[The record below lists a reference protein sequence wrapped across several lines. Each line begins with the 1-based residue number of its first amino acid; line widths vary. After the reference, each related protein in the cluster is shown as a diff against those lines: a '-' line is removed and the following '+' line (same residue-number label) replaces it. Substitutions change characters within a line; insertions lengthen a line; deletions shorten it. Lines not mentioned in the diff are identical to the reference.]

1 MIHLNSSHSH
11 HEPADHETAAKSEAK
26 EPAQDREMMEDEHS
40 QPDEAKRSKPPMK
53 HSGQAGQSHA
63 GQSHAG
69 QGHRGM
75 LADFK
80 RRLIFSLILTGPVLL
95 LSHHVQQLFGYH
107 FQPYGS
113 DTILFLF
120 SSAVYFYGGYPFFAG
135 LKTEFRKK
143 QPGMMTLVAVAI
155 TVAYVYSS
163 SVIFGFAGMDFFW
176 ELVTLIDIMLLGHW
190 IEMRSTMGASRALEE
205 LAKIL
210 PTQAHLIRDGG
221 VHDVF
226 IADLRPEDHVLVK
239 PGEKIPADG
248 MVLDGTT
255 DVNES
260 ALTGESLPVIKRAGD
275 GVVAGSINGS
285 GAVTLSVTKTGKDSY
300 LSQVIQLVRAA
311 QESRSKTQNLA
322 DKAAFALTVVA
333 IAAGSI
339 TLAAWFAYG
348 SGFAFAVERAVTVMV
363 TACPHALGLAI
374 PLVVAVSTSLAA
386 KSGLLV
392 RERQAFEMAKDI
404 SAVVFDK
411 TGTLTEGR
419 FGVTDILP
427 LAELDEKA
435 IMELAGSLE
444 SQAEHPIA
452 QAVMKKAVEMGL
464 VIAAPQ
470 EFRLI
475 SGVGIEG
482 QIGARKLKI
491 VSPGYLNEL
500 KTVFQDERLER
511 LLGQAKTVVILLED
525 EKPLGAIALADVI
538 RKESREAVDRLKSM
552 GIKCMMLT
560 GDNRS
565 VAEAV
570 SRELGLDESFAEVL
584 PGEKADAIKKVQER
598 FIVAMVGDGVND
610 APALAFANVGIA
622 IGAGT
627 DVAIQAADIIL
638 VRNDPR
644 DVVNIISLSRKTYAK
659 MLQNLLWAT
668 GYNVIAIPLA
678 AGVLYS
684 YGILLSPAAGAV
696 LMSLSTV
703 IVAVNARRLMI

>member
-1 MIHLNSSHSH
+1 MPSSHSH
-11 HEPADHETAAKSEAK
+11 HEPTNQEPVAKVEEK
-26 EPAQDREMMEDEHS
+26 KPEQDREMGAREDS
-40 QPDEAKRSKPPMK
+40 LPDRAQKDKPQMR
-53 HSGQAGQSHA
+53 HSG
-63 GQSHAG
+63 HAG
-69 QGHRGM
+69 QGHAGQGHQGM

-95 LSHHVQQLFGYH
+95 LSHHVQQFFGFH
-107 FQPYGS
+107 WQPSGS
-113 DTILFLF
+113 DTFLFLL
-120 SSAVYFYGGYPFFAG
+120 SSAVYFYGGYPFFVG
-135 LKTEFRKK
+135 LKAEFRKR

-210 PTQAHLIRDGG
+210 PSQAHLIRDGA
-221 VHDVF
+221 VHEVNV
-226 IADLRPEDHVLVK
+226 ADLKPEDHVLVK

-248 MVLDGTT
+248 RVLEGAT

-260 ALTGESLPVIKRAGD
+260 ALTGESQPVIKRAGD
-275 GVVAGSINGS
+275 EVMAGSINGS
-285 GAVTLSVTKTGKDSY
+285 GAVTVAVTKTGKDSY
-300 LSQVIQLVRAA
+300 LSQVIELVRRA

-333 IAAGSI
+333 LAAGSL
-339 TLAAWFAYG
+339 TLAAWLILG
-348 SGFAFAVERAVTVMV
+348 EGFAFAVERAVTVMV

-392 RERQAFEMAKDI
+392 RERQAFETAKDI

-427 LAELDEKA
+427 LAEADENR
-435 IMELAGSLE
+435 ILELAASLE
-444 SQAEHPIA
+444 GRAEHPIA
-452 QAVMKKAVEMGL
+452 QAVTKKAEERGL
-464 VIAAPQ
+464 AILTPQ

-475 SGVGIEG
+475 PGEGIEG
-482 QIGARKLKI
+482 QVGGRNLKI
-491 VSPGYLNEL
+491 VSPGYLKEL
-500 KTVFQDERLER
+500 KTDFQDERLER
-511 LLGQAKTVVILLED
+511 LLGQAKTVVILLEG
-525 EKPLGAIALADVI
+525 EKPLGAIALADVV

-570 SRELGLDESFAEVL
+570 SRELGLDEFFAEVL

-610 APALAFANVGIA
+610 APALAQADVGIA

-684 YGILLSPAAGAV
+684 WGILLSPAAGAV

-703 IVAVNARRLMI
+703 IVAVNARRLKM

>member
-1 MIHLNSSHSH
+1 M
-11 HEPADHETAAKSEAK
+11 AKNNGK
-26 EPAQDREMMEDEHS
+26 EPAQDRKQMAQM
-40 QPDEAKRSKPPMK
+40 KRSD
-53 HSGQAGQSHA
+53 HVGQG
-63 GQSHAG
+63 HAG
-69 QGHRGM
+69 QGHQGM
-75 LADFK
+75 QDDFK
-80 RRLIFSLILTGPVLL
+80 RRLIFSFILTGPVLL
-95 LSHHVQQLFGYH
+95 LSQHVQQFFGYH

-113 DTILFLF
+113 DTILFLL
-120 SSAVYFYGGYPFFAG
+120 SSAVYFYGGYPFFRG
-135 LKTEFRKK
+135 LKTELRKK

-155 TVAYVYSS
+155 TVAYLYSS
-163 SVIFGFAGMDFFW
+163 SVTFGFAGMDFFW

-210 PTQAHLIRDGG
+210 PTHAHLIREGEM
-221 VHDVF
+221 HDVSV
-226 IADLRPEDHVLVK
+226 ADLRPEDRVLVK

-248 MVLDGTT
+248 MVLDGST
-255 DVNES
+255 DVNEA
-260 ALTGESLPVIKRAGD
+260 ALTGESLPVIKKAGD
-275 GVVAGSINGS
+275 EIMAGSINGS
-285 GAVTLSVTKTGKDSY
+285 GSITLSVTKTGKDSY

-322 DKAAFALTVVA
+322 DKAAFALTVIA

-339 TLAAWFAYG
+339 TLAAWSAYG
-348 SGFAFAVERAVTVMV
+348 MGFAFAIERAVTVMV

-392 RERQAFEMAKDI
+392 RERQAFETAKDI

-427 LAELDEKA
+427 LADENA
-435 IMELAGSLE
+435 NRILQLAASLE
-444 SQAEHPIA
+444 IRAEHPIA
-452 QAVMKKAVEMGL
+452 QAVMKKAAEMDL
-464 VIAAPQ
+464 AIAEPE

-475 SGVGIEG
+475 SGAGIEG
-482 QIGARKLKI
+482 QISGRNLKI
-491 VSPGYLNEL
+491 VSPGYFSEPR
-500 KTVFQDERLER
+500 TVFQDERLEN
-511 LLGQAKTVVILLED
+511 LLRQAKTVVILLED
-525 EKPLGAIALADVI
+525 DKPLGAIALADVI
-538 RKESREAVDRLKSM
+538 RKESREAVDQLKSM

-570 SRELGLDESFAEVL
+570 SQELGLDEFFAEVL
-584 PGEKADAIKKVQER
+584 PGEKEAAIKKVQER
-598 FIVAMVGDGVND
+598 FTVAMVGDGVND
-610 APALAFANVGIA
+610 APALASANVGIA

-644 DVVNIISLSRKTYAK
+644 DVVNIIRLSRNTYAK
-659 MLQNLLWAT
+659 MQQNLLWAT
-668 GYNVIAIPLA
+668 GYNIIAIPLA
-678 AGVLYS
+678 AGVFYS

-703 IVAVNARRLMI
+703 IVALNARRLSL

>member
-1 MIHLNSSHSH
+1 MPSSHSH
-11 HEPADHETAAKSEAK
+11 HEPTDLEPVAKVEEKKPDQDK
-26 EPAQDREMMEDEHS
+26 EMGAREDSRPDRAQKE
-40 QPDEAKRSKPPMK
+40 KPQMR
-53 HSGQAGQSHA
+53 HSG
-63 GQSHAG
+63 HAG
-69 QGHRGM
+69 QGHAGQGHQGM

-95 LSHHVQQLFGYH
+95 LSPHVQQFFAFH
-107 FQPYGS
+107 WQPSGS
-113 DTILFLF
+113 ATLLFLL
-120 SSAVYFYGGYPFFAG
+120 SSAVYFYGGYPFFVG
-135 LKTEFRKK
+135 LKAEFRKR

-210 PTQAHLIRDGG
+210 PSQAHLIRDGAMHE
-221 VHDVF
+221 VNVS
-226 IADLRPEDHVLVK
+226 DLKPEDHVLVK

-248 MVLDGTT
+248 RVLEGAS

-260 ALTGESLPVIKRAGD
+260 ALTGESQPVIKRAGD
-275 GVVAGSINGS
+275 EVMAGSINGS
-285 GAVTLSVTKTGKDSY
+285 GAVTVAVTKTGKDSY
-300 LSQVIQLVRAA
+300 LSQVIELVRRA

-333 IAAGSI
+333 LTAGSL
-339 TLAAWFAYG
+339 TLAAWLILG
-348 SGFAFAVERAVTVMV
+348 EGFAFAVERAVTVMV

-392 RERQAFEMAKDI
+392 RERQAFETAKDI

-427 LAELDEKA
+427 LAEADENR
-435 IMELAGSLE
+435 ILELAASLE
-444 SQAEHPIA
+444 GRAEHPIA
-452 QAVMKKAVEMGL
+452 QAVMKKAEEREL
-464 VIAAPQ
+464 VILTPQ

-475 SGVGIEG
+475 PGEGIEG
-482 QIGARKLKI
+482 LVEGRNLKI
-491 VSPGYLNEL
+491 VSPGYLKEL
-500 KTVFQDERLER
+500 KTDFQDERLGR

-525 EKPLGAIALADVI
+525 EKPLGAIALADVV

-565 VAEAV
+565 VAETV
-570 SRELGLDESFAEVL
+570 SRELGLDEFFAEVL
-584 PGEKADAIKKVQER
+584 PGEKADAIKKVQEKYT
-598 FIVAMVGDGVND
+598 VAMVGDGVND
-610 APALAFANVGIA
+610 APALAQADVGIA

-638 VRNDPR
+638 VRNDPG
-644 DVVNIISLSRKTYAK
+644 DVVNIISLSLKTYAK

-684 YGILLSPAAGAV
+684 WGILLSPAAGAV

-703 IVAVNARRLMI
+703 IVAVNARRLEM

>member
-1 MIHLNSSHSH
+1 MNLSHSH
-11 HEPADHETAAKSEAK
+11 HESMDHETVAKAEEK
-26 EPAQDREMMEDEHS
+26 KTTQDREVVSEKTLAENAKKDKPQIRHS
-40 QPDEAKRSKPPMK
+40 
-53 HSGQAGQSHA
+53 
-63 GQSHAG
+63 SHAG
-69 QGHRGM
+69 QGHQGM

-80 RRLIFSLILTGPVLL
+80 RRLIISLILTGPVLL
-95 LSHHVQQLFGYH
+95 LSHHVQQFFGYH

-113 DTILFLF
+113 DIILFLL
-120 SSAVYFYGGYPFFAG
+120 SSTVYFYGGYPFFVG
-135 LKTEFRKK
+135 LKTEFGKK

-210 PTQAHLIRDGG
+210 PTQAHLTRDGG
-221 VHDVF
+221 VQDVF
-226 IADLRPEDHVLVK
+226 VADLKIGDRVLVK

-248 MVLDGTT
+248 RVLDGAT

-260 ALTGESLPVIKRAGD
+260 ALTGESLPAIKRAGD
-275 GVVAGSINGS
+275 EVLAGSINGS
-285 GAVTLSVTKTGKDSY
+285 GAVTLSVRRTGEDSY

-339 TLAAWFAYG
+339 TLAAWFASG
-348 SGFAFAVERAVTVMV
+348 VGFAFAVERAVTVMV

-392 RERQAFEMAKDI
+392 RERQAFETAKDI

-427 LAELDEKA
+427 LAEADENR
-435 IMELAGSLE
+435 IIELAASLE
-444 SQAEHPIA
+444 SRAEHPIA
-452 QAVMKKAVEMGL
+452 QAVMNKAAEMNL
-464 VIAAPQ
+464 VIHMPQ

-475 SGVGIEG
+475 PGVGIEG
-482 QIGARKLKI
+482 QIEDRNLKI
-491 VSPGYLNEL
+491 VSPGYLKEL
-500 KTVFQDERLER
+500 KTDFQNRHLKH
-511 LLGQAKTVVILLED
+511 LLGQAKTVVILLEG
-525 EKPLGAIALADVI
+525 ETPLGAIALADVI

-552 GIKCMMLT
+552 GIKCMM
-560 GDNRS
+560 
-565 VAEAV
+565 
-570 SRELGLDESFAEVL
+570 
-584 PGEKADAIKKVQER
+584 
-598 FIVAMVGDGVND
+598 
-610 APALAFANVGIA
+610 
-622 IGAGT
+622 
-627 DVAIQAADIIL
+627 
-638 VRNDPR
+638 
-644 DVVNIISLSRKTYAK
+644 TYK
-659 MLQNLLWAT
+659 
-668 GYNVIAIPLA
+668 Y
-678 AGVLYS
+678 
-684 YGILLSPAAGAV
+684 
-696 LMSLSTV
+696 
-703 IVAVNARRLMI
+703 

>member
-1 MIHLNSSHSH
+1 MPSHPH
-11 HEPADHETAAKSEAK
+11 HEPTDQEPVVKVEEKTLDQERKMEAK
-26 EPAQDREMMEDEHS
+26 GNSLQDKAQKD
-40 QPDEAKRSKPPMK
+40 KPQMR
-53 HSGQAGQSHA
+53 HSGHADQGHAVQGHA
-63 GQSHAG
+63 GK
-69 QGHRGM
+69 GHHKM

-80 RRLIFSLILTGPVLL
+80 RRLIVSLILTGPVLF
-95 LSHHVQQLFGYH
+95 LSAHVQQLFGFYW
-107 FQPYGS
+107 QPPGS
-113 DTILFLF
+113 GPLLFFL
-120 SSAVYFYGGYPFFAG
+120 SSAVYFYGGYPFFTG
-135 LKTEFRKK
+135 LKAEFRKK

-205 LAKIL
+205 LARIL
-210 PTQAHLIRDGG
+210 PSQAHLIKGEG
-221 VHDVF
+221 EQLHEVDV
-226 IADLRPEDHVLVK
+226 ASLKPEDHVLVK
-239 PGEKIPADG
+239 PGEKFPSDG
-248 MVLDGTT
+248 RVLEGAT

-260 ALTGESLPVIKRAGD
+260 ALTGESQPVIKRAGD
-275 GVVAGSINGS
+275 EVMAGSINGS
-285 GAVTLSVTKTGKDSY
+285 GAVTVAVTKMGKDSY
-300 LSQVIQLVRAA
+300 LSQVIELVSRA

-333 IAAGSI
+333 LTAGSL
-339 TLAAWFAYG
+339 TLAAWLIVG
-348 SGFAFAVERAVTVMV
+348 EGFAFAVERAVTVMV

-392 RERQAFEMAKDI
+392 RERQAFETARGI

-411 TGTLTEGR
+411 TGTLTQGR

-427 LAELDEKA
+427 LAELDENK
-435 IMELAGSLE
+435 ILELAASLE
-444 SQAEHPIA
+444 GRAEHPIA
-452 QAVMKKAVEMGL
+452 QAVTKKAVERDL
-464 VIAAPQ
+464 AILTPQ

-475 SGVGIEG
+475 PGEGIEG
-482 QIGARKLKI
+482 RIEGRDLKI
-491 VSPGYLNEL
+491 VSPGYLKDL
-500 KTVFQDERLER
+500 KGDFQDERLEQ
-511 LLGQAKTVVILLED
+511 LLGQAKTVVILLEGK
-525 EKPLGAIALADVI
+525 KPLGAIALADMV
-538 RKESREAVDRLKSM
+538 RKESREAVDQLKSM

-570 SRELGLDESFAEVL
+570 SKELGLDEFFAEVL
-584 PGEKADAIKKVQER
+584 PGEKADAVRKVQEKYT
-598 FIVAMVGDGVND
+598 VAMVGDGVND
-610 APALAFANVGIA
+610 APALAQADVGIA

-644 DVVNIISLSRKTYAK
+644 DVVNIISLSKKTYSK

-678 AGVLYS
+678 AGVLYAW
-684 YGILLSPAAGAV
+684 GFLLSPAAGAV

-703 IVAVNARRLMI
+703 IVAVNARRLGM

>member
-1 MIHLNSSHSH
+1 MPSSHSH
-11 HEPADHETAAKSEAK
+11 HEPTDLEPAAKVEEKKPKQDQEMGAR
-26 EPAQDREMMEDEHS
+26 EDFLPDRAQKDKPQMSHS
-40 QPDEAKRSKPPMK
+40 
-53 HSGQAGQSHA
+53 SHA

-69 QGHRGM
+69 QGHQDM

-95 LSHHVQQLFGYH
+95 LSPHVQQFFGFH
-107 FQPYGS
+107 WQPSGS
-113 DTILFLF
+113 GTILFLL
-120 SSAVYFYGGYPFFAG
+120 SSAVYFYGGYPFFVG
-135 LKTEFRKK
+135 LKAEFRKR

-210 PTQAHLIRDGG
+210 PSQAHQIRDGA
-221 VHDVF
+221 VHEVNV
-226 IADLRPEDHVLVK
+226 ADLKPEDHVLVK

-248 MVLDGTT
+248 RVLEGAS

-260 ALTGESLPVIKRAGD
+260 ALTGESQPVIKRAGD
-275 GVVAGSINGS
+275 EVMAGSINGS
-285 GAVTLSVTKTGKDSY
+285 GAVTVAVTKTGKDSY
-300 LSQVIQLVRAA
+300 LSQVIELVRRA

-333 IAAGSI
+333 LAAGSL
-339 TLAAWFAYG
+339 TLAAWLILG
-348 SGFAFAVERAVTVMV
+348 EGFAFAVERAVTVMV

-392 RERQAFEMAKDI
+392 RERQAFETAKDI

-427 LAELDEKA
+427 LAEADENR
-435 IMELAGSLE
+435 ILELAASLE
-444 SQAEHPIA
+444 GRAEHPIA
-452 QAVMKKAVEMGL
+452 QAVTKKAEERDL
-464 VIAAPQ
+464 AIRTPQ

-475 SGVGIEG
+475 PGEGIEG
-482 QIGARKLKI
+482 QVGGRNLKI
-491 VSPGYLNEL
+491 VSPGYLKEL
-500 KTVFQDERLER
+500 KNDFQFERLER
-511 LLGQAKTVVILLED
+511 LLGQAKTVVILLEG
-525 EKPLGAIALADVI
+525 EKPLGAIALADVV

-565 VAEAV
+565 VAGAV
-570 SRELGLDESFAEVL
+570 SRELGLDEFFAEVL

-610 APALAFANVGIA
+610 APALAQADVGIA

-659 MLQNLLWAT
+659 MLQNLVWAT

-684 YGILLSPAAGAV
+684 WGILLSPAAGAV

-703 IVAVNARRLMI
+703 IVAVNARRLEM